1 MNEDQKNKH
10 LTKKFYYP
18 IFSLYFIAT
27 TCVFFIFPH
36 ELMGNTYVLIAYLI
50 LSLIFIYIF
59 FKYKKSLN

>member
-10 LTKKFYYP
+10 LTKKFSPY
-18 IFSLYFIAT
+18 FFVYFIAT
-27 TCVFFIFPH
+27 TCIFFIFPH
-36 ELMGNTYVLIAYLI
+36 ELMGNTYVLIAYLM